1 MPFDSVDP
9 SQRLPDLEE
18 GILQYWKEED
28 IFKRSIRMRAAG
40 SSDAWDGKNEGEGK
54 AYSFYDGP
62 PFATGVPHYGH
73 LLAGTIKDV
82 IPRYQTMRGHEVQ
95 RRFGWDC
102 HGLPIENIIEKEN
115 DIKDKQQIEDMGIG
129 AFNDL
134 CRSTVQRYTGEWRT
148 VVERMGRFVDMD
160 WDYRTMDPDYMESI
174 WWVFSELHKKDLI
187 YEGHKPMH
195 ICPRCVT
202 PLSNFE
208 VTQGYA
214 DITDQS
220 AIAKFELIDE
230 PGTFVLAWTTTPWTL
245 PGNLLLAIHKKVTYV
260 KVGVDNEK
268 YIVAEDLC
276 EKVFEGKDISST
288 QKVSTKELLGKKYT
302 PLFPYFEEEY
312 KGKAFTIVEADFVTT
327 EDGTGVVHIAPGFGD
342 DDFALGQR
350 ENLELLQH
358 VRMDGTFIDAVTD
371 FAGQHVKPQDDP
383 SKTDQKIIAW
393 LKENNKL
400 FSSQKYKHSYAHC
413 WRCDSPLLNYAT
425 SSWFVAVDRIKDE
438 MLNANSRTEWVPS
451 HVRDGRFGKWLENA
465 RDWAISRNRYWGAPL
480 PIWRT
485 NNGDD
490 MTVVGSRDDLMK
502 EKMIRFTK
510 VTAIRHAESEGNLIP
525 IYQGE
530 LPGTDLTKLGK
541 TQAKKAGEYL
551 QTQNVDVIYC
561 SPLARTRQTAEYIA
575 AETGAEVIIDDRL
588 REVSFGEWEG
598 KTVDFSDLTFLK
610 ERRAH
615 KIDSGKAES
624 IYHFDGMESWES
636 VQNRIEDFME
646 EILPRHRG
654 EHIVVVSHADPVVN
668 IEHFF
673 TKTDA
678 IKLSHRPYP
687 EKATPK
693 AYFWDHD
700 KQQQLDLHNDT
711 IDDIV
716 WPGSKNDSSVDLT
729 LVRHGETDWNKEGRQ
744 QGHTDNPL
752 NETGR
757 SQALETANALKGRT
771 FDVIISSDLSRSI
784 ETAEIIA
791 KELGLTLDAKWPELR
806 ERSNGD
812 WDGQK
817 MEDVADE
824 FVGVGGYRGSSFHH
838 LTAPHGES
846 LTDFLK
852 RTEDACRKIQE
863 MYPGKKVLLVSH
875 GGTTRAIL
883 SCLENRPYKDLAL
896 QVVKNAEAIDIQLH
910 PFVKRIPEVLD
921 CWFESGS
928 MPYAQEHYP
937 FEMKHHGSK
946 QPPAFPADFIAEGM
960 DQTRGWFYTLTVLGS
975 ALFGTSP
982 FKHCIVNG
990 TVLAEDGKKMSKRLK
1005 NYPDPLDVV
1014 KKHGADAV
1022 RFTLMSSPAVRGEDL
1037 RFSEQLVEE
1046 TVRNVLLPL
1055 WNTYSFFVT
1064 YANGCG
1070 FTPTDN
1076 RRHSTHSLDVWI
1088 RTEVQDLVNRM
1099 TMEIDNYNLSG
1110 TCSELYETIDA
1121 LTNWYIRLSRRR
1133 FAGKGAI
1140 DNVDA
1145 SGDQEEQDRNDAL
1158 STLYDVLLTISQA
1171 LAPFCPFI
1179 TDAIYLNL
1187 VEEEHHS
1194 IHMTDWP
1201 EVRELSKDEKMLLE
1215 KTRVMRNV
1223 VSLGNAVRSEA
1234 TIKARQPL
1242 QRATIAVP
1250 PALQSSVNLTEHD
1263 LAILRQELNV
1273 KEVSF
1278 ADNPEDLA
1286 ESFVQ
1291 VDARKVGPR
1300 LGGRVQEIIAAG
1312 KDGTF
1317 EIQPSGEILIMDIVL
1332 SPDEATLVYR
1342 GKEGQNV
1349 AADKGV
1355 VVSLDTEMTD
1365 ELLLEGEA
1373 RDIIRNIQ
1381 RIRKESGFE
1390 FTDTIT
1396 LSITGA
1402 DDIMKTFAS
1411 LIAQETK
1418 STLGTNKGDDHTI
1431 VVGEKEV
1438 VIRFEKQ

>member
-9 SQRLPDLEE
+9 KQRLSDLEV

-28 IFKRSIRMRAAG
+28 IFKRSIRQRASG
-40 SSDAWDGKNEGEGK
+40 PSDASPSKS
-54 AYSFYDGP
+54 YSFYDGP

-148 VVERMGRFVDMD
+148 VVERVGRFVDMD
-160 WDYRTMDPDYMESI
+160 WDYKTMDPEYMESI
-174 WWVFSELHKKDLI
+174 WWVFSELSKKDLI

-208 VTQGYA
+208 VTQAYV

-220 AIAKFELIDE
+220 ATAKFELADE

-245 PGNLLLAIHKKVTYV
+245 PGNLLLAIHKKVQYV
-260 KVGVDNEK
+260 KVTIDNEK
-268 YIVAEDLC
+268 YIVAEDLV
-276 EKVFEGKDISST
+276 EKVFEGKEIISSE
-288 QKVSTKELLGKKYT
+288 KVSAKDLLGKKYT
-302 PLFPYFEEEY
+302 PLFSYFEDEY
-312 KGKAFTIVEADFVTT
+312 KDSAFTIVDADFVTT

-342 DDFALGQR
+342 DDFTLGQKHK
-350 ENLELLQH
+350 LELLQH
-358 VRMDGTFIDAVTD
+358 VHMDGMFIDAVTD
-371 FAGQHVKPQDDP
+371 FAGLHVKPSDDP
-383 SKTDQKIIAW
+383 SKTDQKVIAW

-400 FSSQKYKHSYAHC
+400 FTSKKYKHSYAHC

-425 SSWFVAVDRIKDE
+425 SSWFVAVDRIKDD
-438 MLNANSRTEWVPS
+438 MLKANSQTEWVPS
-451 HVRDGRFGKWLENA
+451 HIRDGRFGKWLENA

-485 NNGDD
+485 KDGED
-490 MTVVGSRDDLMK
+490 MTVIGSRDDLMK
-502 EKMIRFTK
+502 EKTIRFTK

-530 LPGTDLTKLGK
+530 LPGTDLTKLGQS
-541 TQAKKAGEYL
+541 QAKKAGQYL
-551 QTQNVDVIYC
+551 QTKNVDVIYC
-561 SPLARTRQTAEYIA
+561 SPLARTRQTAEAIA
-575 AETGAEVIIDDRL
+575 KETGAEVIVDERL
-588 REVSFGEWEG
+588 REVSFGKWEG

-615 KIDSGKAES
+615 KIEEGKPES
-624 IYHFDGMESWES
+624 IYHFDGMENWES
-636 VQNRIEDFME
+636 VQARISDFMK
-646 EILPRHRG
+646 EILPRHRS

-673 TKTDA
+673 TGTDP

-693 AYFWDHD
+693 TYFWDHD
-700 KQQQLDLHNDT
+700 KKQQLDLHNDT

-716 WPGSKNDSSVDLT
+716 WPGSKSESTVDLT

-744 QGHTDNPL
+744 QGHTDKPL

-757 SQALETANALKGRT
+757 AQALETAVSLKGRT
-771 FDVIISSDLSRSI
+771 FDVVISSDLSRSI

-824 FVGVGGYRGSSFHH
+824 FIGVKGYRGSSFHH
-838 LTAPHGES
+838 LTAPNGES

-852 RTEDACRKIQE
+852 RTEGACQKISE

-875 GGTTRAIL
+875 GGTTRALL
-883 SCLENRPYKDLAL
+883 SCLENRPYVDLAHTI
-896 QVVKNAEAIDIQLH
+896 VKNAEAIDIPLH
-910 PFVKRIPEVLD
+910 PFLKRIPEVLD
-921 CWFESGS
+921 CWFESGA

-937 FEMKHHGSK
+937 FEMKHHSPSPTPHPL
-946 QPPAFPADFIAEGM
+946 PPNFPANFIAEGM

-975 ALFGTSP
+975 ALFEKSP
-982 FKHCIVNG
+982 FEHCIVNG

-1005 NYPDPLDVV
+1005 NYPDPLEVV
-1014 KKHGADAV
+1014 NKHGADAV
-1022 RFTLMSSPAVRGEDL
+1022 RFALMSSPAVRGEDL

-1064 YANGCG
+1064 YANACD
-1070 FTPTDN
+1070 FSAVEN
-1076 RRHSTHSLDVWI
+1076 RRKSAHPLDVWI
-1088 RTEVQDLVNRM
+1088 QTEVQDLVNRM
-1099 TMEIDNYNLSG
+1099 TKEIDEYNLSG

-1121 LTNWYIRLSRRR
+1121 LTNWYVRLSRRR

-1145 SGDQEEQDRNDAL
+1145 SGDLEEQDRNDAL

-1201 EVRELSKDEKMLLE
+1201 EVRKLSADEVKLLE
-1215 KTRVMRNV
+1215 KTRVMRRV

-1234 TIKARQPL
+1234 TIKSRQPL
-1242 QRATIAVP
+1242 KRATIAVP
-1250 PALQSSVNLTEHD
+1250 PDLKSSVSLTEGD
-1263 LAILRQELNV
+1263 LSVLRQELNV
-1273 KEVSF
+1273 KEVAF
-1278 ADNPEDLA
+1278 AENPEDLA
-1286 ESFVQ
+1286 ESFVL

-1300 LGGRVQEIIAAG
+1300 LGKRVQEIITAG
-1312 KDGTF
+1312 KEGAF
-1317 EIQPSGEILIMDIVL
+1317 EIQPSGEILIMDVVL
-1332 SPDEATLVYR
+1332 TPDEASLVYR
-1342 GKEGQNV
+1342 GKEGENV

-1355 VVSLDTEMTD
+1355 VVSLDTEIYPD
-1365 ELLLEGEA
+1365 LQLEGEA

-1390 FTDTIT
+1390 FTDNIS

-1402 DDIMKTFAS
+1402 DDILATFKD
-1411 LIAQETK
+1411 LILQETK
-1418 STLGTNKGDDHTI
+1418 AALQENKGEDHTI
-1431 VVGEKEV
+1431 DVGEKKV